1 MLFLVSVFFVLC
13 GLGVA
18 ASAAL
23 PERIAPRIILWVG
36 SVASVIVCVV
46 GVEGLVKEA
55 TFNATLWTLPTF
67 GTLTL
72 TVDHLSSLF
81 LVVSGLIYLATSVF
95 SVRYLDRYAGQF
107 SLRLFAVVYHLLW
120 ASVVVILLA
129 GDAVLFLIG
138 WETMSI
144 LAYLLVNFQTARDE
158 DTTAGYLMLGMGEAG
173 FLMVALAFLLLGNHA
188 GGLDFGSLRAAA
200 PGAGMGLR
208 WGVFLL
214 SFFGFA
220 VKAGLFPV
228 NRWMRGVYAVAPA
241 SACALLSGVLLNLGI
256 YGIVRLS
263 GDIAP
268 VPSVGPG
275 LILLAVGTI
284 SALVGIL
291 YANRENDM
299 KTMLAESSTE
309 NMGIVVAGLG
319 AGLVFLA
326 AQLPMLAGIA
336 LIASLYHMMNHAI
349 YKSLLFYGAGAVDA
363 ATGTRDMDR
372 LGGLIRSQPWIAG
385 FFLVGILS
393 ISALPPFNGFVSEWL
408 TLQTLLQ
415 SAALAPAGVKVV
427 FAVCG
432 AVLALTA
439 ALAVTCFVKAYAMSF
454 LGVSRSNGT
463 KQNGHVHRSMRA
475 AMGFLAVLC
484 LISGILPTYIIPVLD
499 RPVSRLIQTHATP
512 ALVPP
517 FFAPNTGSQPLPP
530 AFVAEF
536 HDLGAQVGR
545 SVLPGPGLVVLH
557 RGGATN
563 PVVFAM
569 STSYTAVVL
578 ALLLGV
584 TALVIYGWVA
594 RGTKR
599 VRKPVWAG
607 GLRPLLPEL
616 TYTATG
622 FSNPVRVT
630 FNAIFHPTEV
640 EDTSETVARHF
651 RMAIRKS
658 FEEVHVLD
666 RLFYR
671 PIETAAERVAGAFA
685 KMHHG
690 RLNAYVA
697 YVLLSLLAVL
707 LLGRYI

>member
-1 MLFLVSVFFVLC
+1 MQFLVVVFFVLC

-18 ASAAL
+18 ASALL
-23 PERIAPRIILWVG
+23 PEKSAPRIILWVG
-36 SVASVIVCVV
+36 SIASLIVCVV
-46 GVEGLVKEA
+46 GVEGLIHDTSFV
-55 TFNATLWTLPTF
+55 ATLWRIPTL

-72 TVDHLSSLF
+72 TIDHLSSLF

-138 WETMSI
+138 WEAMSI
-144 LAYLLVNFQTARDE
+144 LAYLLVNFQAARDE
-158 DTTAGYLMLGMGEAG
+158 DTMAGYLMLGMGEAG
-173 FLMVALAFLLLGNHA
+173 FLMVALAFLILGNAA
-188 GGLDFGSLRAAA
+188 GGLDFASLRAAG
-200 PGAGMGLR
+200 PSAGMGLR

-256 YGIVRLS
+256 YGIVRLT

-268 VPSVGPG
+268 VPSIGPG
-275 LILLAVGTI
+275 LILLVVGTI

-349 YKSLLFYGAGAVDA
+349 FKSLLFYGAGAVDA
-363 ATGTRDMDR
+363 TTGTRDMDR
-372 LGGLIRSQPWIAG
+372 LGGLIKSQPWIAG

-415 SAALAPAGVKVV
+415 SAALGSAGVKVV

-454 LGVSRSNGT
+454 LGVSRSNGPRR
-463 KQNGHVHRSMRA
+463 NGHVHRSMRA
-475 AMGFLAVLC
+475 AMGFLAALC
-484 LISGILPTYIIPVLD
+484 LISGILPTYIIPVLN
-499 RPVSRLIQTHATP
+499 RPVSRLIQTNATP
-512 ALVPP
+512 GLVPP
-517 FFAPNTGSQPLPP
+517 FFAPNAGSQPLPP

-557 RGGATN
+557 RGGANN

-578 ALLLGV
+578 ALLLGMV
-584 TALVIYGWVA
+584 AIVIYGWVA
-594 RGTKR
+594 RRTKR

-607 GLRPLLPEL
+607 GLRPLLPEQ

-640 EDTSETVARHF
+640 EDTSDTVARHF

>member
-1 MLFLVSVFFVLC
+1 MQFLVVVFFVLC

-18 ASAAL
+18 ASALL
-23 PERIAPRIILWVG
+23 PEKSAPRIILWVG
-36 SVASVIVCVV
+36 SIASLIVCVV
-46 GVEGLVKEA
+46 GVEGLIYDTSFV
-55 TFNATLWTLPTF
+55 ATLWRIPTL

-72 TVDHLSSLF
+72 TIDHLSSLF

-138 WETMSI
+138 WEAMSI
-144 LAYLLVNFQTARDE
+144 LAYLLVNFQAARDE
-158 DTTAGYLMLGMGEAG
+158 DTMAGYLMLGMGEAG
-173 FLMVALAFLLLGNHA
+173 FLMVALAFLILGNAA
-188 GGLDFGSLRAAA
+188 GGLDFASLRAAG
-200 PGAGMGLR
+200 PSAGMGLR

-256 YGIVRLS
+256 YGIVRLT

-268 VPSVGPG
+268 VPSIGPG
-275 LILLAVGTI
+275 LILLVVGTI

-349 YKSLLFYGAGAVDA
+349 FKSLLFYGAGAVDA
-363 ATGTRDMDR
+363 TTGTRDMDR
-372 LGGLIRSQPWIAG
+372 LGGLIKSQPWIAG

-415 SAALAPAGVKVV
+415 SAALGSAGVKVV

-454 LGVSRSNGT
+454 LGVSRSNGPRR
-463 KQNGHVHRSMRA
+463 NGHVHRSMRA
-475 AMGFLAVLC
+475 AMGFLAALC
-484 LISGILPTYIIPVLD
+484 LISGILPTYIIPVLN
-499 RPVSRLIQTHATP
+499 RPVSRLTQTNATP

-517 FFAPNTGSQPLPP
+517 FFAPSAGSQGLPP

-569 STSYTAVVL
+569 STSYTIVVL
-578 ALLLGV
+578 AFLLLA
-584 TALVIYGWVA
+584 TFLVIYGWVA
-594 RGTKR
+594 RRTKR

-651 RMAIRKS
+651 RLAIRKS
-658 FEEVHVLD
+658 IEEVHILD

-671 PIETAAERVAGAFA
+671 PIQAGVEKVAAAFA

>member
-1 MLFLVSVFFVLC
+1 MPFLVSVFFVLC

-18 ASAAL
+18 ASAVL

-326 AQLPMLAGIA
+326 A
-336 LIASLYHMMNHAI
+336 
-349 YKSLLFYGAGAVDA
+349 
-363 ATGTRDMDR
+363 
-372 LGGLIRSQPWIAG
+372 
-385 FFLVGILS
+385 
-393 ISALPPFNGFVSEWL
+393 
-408 TLQTLLQ
+408 
-415 SAALAPAGVKVV
+415 
-427 FAVCG
+427 
-432 AVLALTA
+432 
-439 ALAVTCFVKAYAMSF
+439 
-454 LGVSRSNGT
+454 
-463 KQNGHVHRSMRA
+463 
-475 AMGFLAVLC
+475 
-484 LISGILPTYIIPVLD
+484 
-499 RPVSRLIQTHATP
+499 
-512 ALVPP
+512 
-517 FFAPNTGSQPLPP
+517 
-530 AFVAEF
+530 
-536 HDLGAQVGR
+536 
-545 SVLPGPGLVVLH
+545 
-557 RGGATN
+557 
-563 PVVFAM
+563 
-569 STSYTAVVL
+569 
-578 ALLLGV
+578 
-584 TALVIYGWVA
+584 
-594 RGTKR
+594 
-599 VRKPVWAG
+599 
-607 GLRPLLPEL
+607 
-616 TYTATG
+616 
-622 FSNPVRVT
+622 
-630 FNAIFHPTEV
+630 
-640 EDTSETVARHF
+640 
-651 RMAIRKS
+651 
-658 FEEVHVLD
+658 
-666 RLFYR
+666 
-671 PIETAAERVAGAFA
+671 
-685 KMHHG
+685 
-690 RLNAYVA
+690 
-697 YVLLSLLAVL
+697 
-707 LLGRYI
+707 